1 MRELALSGSAID
13 HWICDC
19 GVGAEGTG
27 KKGQGEAGEAD
38 PPAEVFAFEEPLL
51 PPLLPPLLLPLP
63 RWGGG
68 ERINSA
74 L

>member
-13 HWICDC
+13 HRICDC
-19 GVGAEGTG
+19 WVGAEGTG
-27 KKGQGEAGEAD
+27 KKGQGEAGEAE

-51 PPLLPPLLLPLP
+51 LLLLLPLP
-63 RWGGG
+63 RWGGA

>member
-13 HWICDC
+13 RWSCDC
-19 GVGAEGTG
+19 CWVGAEGTG
-27 KKGQGEAGEAD
+27 KKGQGEAGEAE
-38 PPAEVFAFEEPLL
+38 PTAGAFAFEEPLL
-51 PPLLPPLLLPLP
+51 LPLLLPP

-68 ERINSA
+68 ERINGA